1 MHQFRKRK
9 HILATGA
16 IAISAIL
23 AMSGCANTPE
33 KTAPDTEA
41 VEELKDPIKISVA
54 HTMLD
59 KNPANQ
65 VVIKVAERIKT
76 ATNGKIL
83 LEVFGA
89 SQLGNTTETTEQA
102 SLGQPVISYLDAST
116 ASTYGVEEFGLLG
129 APFLVSKYADV
140 ERIVDSKL
148 FAGWSEELAE
158 ESNLRI
164 LGLNWLAGPRN
175 IVGPKAFKQPT
186 DLQGTKIRIPPL
198 PTWEALF
205 GTVLKST
212 PVTVNAAELYP
223 AMQQGVVDAAEMDMP
238 SIRDYGLFEI
248 QKHVTLTGH
257 FNLFAGFVMP
267 EDLFKSLPTKYQDI
281 LLKEFRAGGVEATEL
296 ATTLGADARKEMEA
310 KGVTFHQG
318 DVAAYRKATA
328 GFYDAFPN
336 WNKDTV
342 AKLLA
347 IRDAK

>member
-1 MHQFRKRK
+1 MHHFRKR
-9 HILATGA
+9 HRILATGA

-23 AMSGCANTPE
+23 AMSGCAAASESLP
-33 KTAPDTEA
+33 KTEA
-41 VEELKDPIKISVA
+41 EEELIDPIKISVA
-54 HTMLD
+54 HTMLEA
-59 KNPANQ
+59 NPANQ
-65 VVIKVAERIKT
+65 VVLKVAERIKKS
-76 ATNGKIL
+76 TNGKIL

-116 ASTYGVEEFGLLG
+116 ASTHGVEEFALLG
-129 APFLVSKYADV
+129 APFLVSKYEDV

-148 FAGWSEELAE
+148 FAGWTEKLAE
-158 ESNLRI
+158 SANLRI

-175 IVGPKAFKQPT
+175 IVGPKAFTKPA

-212 PVTVNAAELYP
+212 PVTVNASELYP

-238 SIRDYGLFEI
+238 SIRDYGL
-248 QKHVTLTGH
+248 
-257 FNLFAGFVMP
+257 
-267 EDLFKSLPTKYQDI
+267 YQDI
-281 LLKEFRAGGVEATEL
+281 LLKEFRAGGIEATEL
-296 ATTLGADARKEMEA
+296 ATTRGAEARKEMEA

-328 GFYDAFPN
+328 GFYGAFPN

-347 IRDAK
+347 IRDGK

>member
-1 MHQFRKRK
+1 MHHFRKRNR
-9 HILATGA
+9 ILATGA
-16 IAISAIL
+16 LAIAATL
-23 AMSGCANTPE
+23 AMSACAATPE
-33 KTAPDTEA
+33 ENGATELT
-41 VEELKDPIKISVA
+41 EPIKISVA

-59 KNPANQ
+59 ANPANQ
-65 VVIKVAERIKT
+65 VVLKVAERIKERSD
-76 ATNGKIL
+76 GKIL
-83 LEVFGA
+83 LEVFPA

-116 ASTYGVEEFGLLG
+116 ASTYGVDEFGLLG
-129 APFLVSKYADV
+129 APFLVSEYADV
-140 ERIVDSKL
+140 ERIVDSEL
-148 FAGWSEELAE
+148 FAGWTEKLAE
-158 ESNLRI
+158 SSNLRL

-175 IVGPKAFKQPT
+175 IVGPKAFEQPA
-186 DLQGTKIRIPPL
+186 DLEGTKIRIPPL

-205 GTVLKST
+205 GTVLGAT
-212 PVTVNAAELYP
+212 PVTVNASELYP

-267 EDLFKSLPTKYQDI
+267 EDLFQSLPTKYQDI
-281 LLKEFRAGGVEATEL
+281 LLEEFRAGGLEATEL
-296 ATTLGADARKEMEA
+296 ATTLGAEARKEMES

-347 IRDAK
+347 IRDGK